1 MAEVVADRKGFEPV
15 VIKGTDDVIG
25 IVTVHDGPSL
35 PEGQIIAP
43 TVGDDATNPSTYHNN
58 FQDPEKFLQAGGL
71 RGRQLQTLVEGH
83 LLHQPSVRD
92 GRDDPEDRC

>member
-1 MAEVVADRKGFEPV
+1 MAEVVADRDGFEPV

-43 TVGDDATNPSTYHNN
+43 TSG
-58 FQDPEKFLQAGGL
+58 
-71 RGRQLQTLVEGH
+71 
-83 LLHQPSVRD
+83 
-92 GRDDPEDRC
+92 